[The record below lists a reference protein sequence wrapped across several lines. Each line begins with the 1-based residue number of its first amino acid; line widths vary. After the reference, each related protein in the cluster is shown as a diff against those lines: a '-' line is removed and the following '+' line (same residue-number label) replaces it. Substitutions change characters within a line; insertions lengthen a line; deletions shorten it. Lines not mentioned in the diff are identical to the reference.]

1 MRRISWMVAM
11 MLAAATA
18 PAYAQVG
25 EGRLAVEPYVAYGFF
40 GQLEGGP
47 NLDADIALGARAAYQ
62 LSDRLAAFGNYQRTT
77 PAAGADREV
86 AVSHWS
92 AGIEFSFVPRGGAE
106 GMLPILLEAGLGQA
120 RYDSEFGFGPAAD
133 LAANLGIASVLQIQP
148 NLGIRFGANDYISS
162 YGEELTNQIFVRI
175 GAEFRF

>member
-1 MRRISWMVAM
+1 MRRISWMVAL
-11 MLAAATA
+11 MLAAATV
-18 PAYAQVG
+18 PVHAQVG
-25 EGRLAVEPYVAYGFF
+25 EGRIAVEPYVAYGFF

-47 NLDADIALGARAAYQ
+47 NLDADLALGARAAYQ
-62 LSDRLAAFGNYQRTT
+62 ISDRLALFGNYQRAT
-77 PAAGADREV
+77 PGAGADREV

-92 AGIEFSFVPRGGAE
+92 TGLEFSFVPRGGAE

-133 LAANLGIASVLQIQP
+133 LALNLGIASALQLQP
-148 NLGIRFGANDYISS
+148 NLAIRFGANDYISS
-162 YGEELTNQIFVRI
+162 YGDELTNQVFVRV